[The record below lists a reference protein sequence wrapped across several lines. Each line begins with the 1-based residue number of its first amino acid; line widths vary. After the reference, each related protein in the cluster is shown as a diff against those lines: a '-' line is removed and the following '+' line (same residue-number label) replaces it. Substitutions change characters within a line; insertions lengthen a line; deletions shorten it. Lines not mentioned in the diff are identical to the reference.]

1 MCQFQEK
8 VSRDIKFFVL
18 VYTKPRHSQ
27 TKMADIRSS
36 FCLFLYFTT
45 AVISLFGATTQATV
59 KQTKQEVTNRTS
71 SGCSITSNPYGPLI
85 ECQYL

>member
-1 MCQFQEK
+1 MCLFQEK
-8 VSRDIKFFVL
+8 VSRDIKFFVF
-18 VYTKPRHSQ
+18 VYTKLRHSQ

-36 FCLFLYFTT
+36 FSLFLYFTT

-59 KQTKQEVTNRTS
+59 KQPKQKVTNRTS
-71 SGCSITSNPYGPLI
+71 SGCSSTSNPGGPLI